1 MEAIQ
6 RSPTSNTFC
15 VPAALAALLDCHVD
29 LAEAL
34 LKEELGDQPITGIY
48 YPLIF
53 KILRRVDP
61 TFRWTEVSQTY
72 RQTHNEIYLLYFD
85 GHVGVVKDKCYFDNQ
100 QPNGKPMTEHPY
112 SKKIRQIFKIWKTT

>member
-1 MEAIQ
+1 MQTIQ
-6 RSPTSNTFC
+6 RSSTSNIYC

-53 KILRRVDP
+53 KVLRHVDLDY
-61 TFRWTEVSQTY
+61 RWIEVSQTY
-72 RQTHNEIYLLYFD
+72 RQTHNETYLLCFN

-112 SKKIRQIFKIWKTT
+112 SRKIRQIFRVWKTT